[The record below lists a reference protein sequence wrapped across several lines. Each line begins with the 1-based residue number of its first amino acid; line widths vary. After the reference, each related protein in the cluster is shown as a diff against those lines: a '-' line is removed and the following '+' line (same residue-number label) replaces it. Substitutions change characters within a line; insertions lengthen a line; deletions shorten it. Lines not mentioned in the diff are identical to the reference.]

1 MSIVFAD
8 AIFWVAVACCTIAQL
23 AILRS
28 ILATPRTPEASASF
42 RTARRAIEAAWAIL
56 PGLAL
61 AVLLCFTWAAIH
73 TAASTTI
80 VP

>member
-8 AIFWVAVACCTIAQL
+8 AIFWVAVACCTIAQS

-28 ILATPRTPEASASF
+28 ILATPATPHPSAPMRTG
-42 RTARRAIEAAWAIL
+42 RRAIEAAWAVL
-56 PGLAL
+56 PGVAL
-61 AVLLCFTWAAIH
+61 GVVLCFTWAAIH
-73 TAASTTI
+73 ASAPPN